1 MIPALIKSPPRRL
14 ATVGLVALFLAS
26 CAAPT
31 VTPSASPSPLPTVAP
46 TAPAYTLGPTMSPA
60 PNGCPIAEA
69 SPSASATATSTP
81 TPASSA
87 SAVAAPVGSPPPA
100 LTGTATVKMTT
111 NFGDMV
117 IKVDAKL
124 GAHAAGAFVALARCG
139 YYNNVIF
146 HRIVPNS
153 FIQAG
158 DGTYGRLPNLS
169 QDSKLGT
176 GGPGWTVAD
185 DTVNT
190 KYVRGTVALA
200 NIGSPDTGSS
210 QFFIVLSDT
219 AFPAGTTSYA
229 IFGNV
234 TSGMNVADRISLV
247 PTGGE
252 PDQAAGGTTSMPTQP
267 IVITSTIVTTP

>member
-1 MIPALIKSPPRRL
+1 MIPALTKSPPRRL
-14 ATVGLVALFLAS
+14 ATVGLVALLLAG
-26 CAAPT
+26 CATPYA
-31 VTPSASPSPLPTVAP
+31 TPSASPSPLPTVAP
-46 TAPAYTLGPTMSPA
+46 TTPAYTLGPTMSPA
-60 PNGCPIAEA
+60 PNDCPIAA
-69 SPSASATATSTP
+69 APSSTP
-81 TPASSA
+81 TQSPTATPASSA
-87 SAVAAPVGSPPPA
+87 SVSAAPLMSPPPA

-111 NFGDMV
+111 NFGDIV
-117 IKVDAKL
+117 IKVDSKL

-146 HRIVPNS
+146 HRIVPKS

-158 DGTYGRLPNLS
+158 DGTYARMPNPSL
-169 QDSKLGT
+169 DSKMGT
-176 GGPGWTVAD
+176 GGPGWVVQD
-185 DTVNT
+185 DPVTT

-200 NIGSPDTGSS
+200 NTGAPNSGGS

-234 TSGMNVADRISLV
+234 TSGIDIADRISLV

-252 PDQAAGGTTSMPTQP
+252 PDQAAGGTTSMPGEP